1 MRAATGDDAVSLE
14 RTAAVL
20 GLLAALSLAGPRGAA
35 AQEPADGDTVSAR
48 DSAGMRAISDS
59 TLGSQMDSV
68 RRAERQKRN
77 AAIRSLR
84 PGDRIRIQLGRDVLQ
99 GDLLNL
105 VDGELVLRTSQSLPP
120 GLGGPDAAADSSSSP
135 DTVGRA
141 VRVPSADTTASVGRS
156 GPIAEDP
163 FPPPDDTLP
172 TRAVRVPVDAMERMW
187 VEVGSSGRG
196 AVVGAITG
204 GALGALG
211 GYLAD
216 TASCDRQEG
225 SCIYSGF
232 DAAAVTGLGGALAGA
247 ALGALVG
254 RAFPR
259 WRVWFP

>member
-1 MRAATGDDAVSLE
+1 MT
-14 RTAAVL
+14 
-20 GLLAALSLAGPRGAA
+20 
-35 AQEPADGDTVSAR
+35 
-48 DSAGMRAISDS
+48 AISDS
-59 TLGSQMDSV
+59 ALGSQMDSV

-84 PGDRIRIQLGRDVLQ
+84 PGDRIRVRLGRDVLQ

-105 VDGELVLRTSQSLPP
+105 ADGELVLRTGQTLPRGLDEREAGDPAATEGDSVRTTRTAATDSP
-120 GLGGPDAAADSSSSP
+120 GEGTRPAD
-135 DTVGRA
+135 VG
-141 VRVPSADTTASVGRS
+141 D
-156 GPIAEDP
+156 DP
-163 FPPPDDTLP
+163 FAPTGDTLP
-172 TRAVRVPVDAMERMW
+172 ARAVRVPVDAMDRMW

-196 AVVGAITG
+196 AVLGAITG

-254 RAFPR
+254 KAFPR